1 MAPASSSTDE
11 PPTHVVVDCSLTPI
25 EYWSLRDDERY
36 HDFLQSAVDPPVTA
50 SVISREED
58 EDGLITRVAE
68 VTPVKNPIPYSLRSM
83 LGCRNGSRLS
93 SLPPVGLPQWFC
105 TVKYSPCTAG

>member
-68 VTPVKNPIPYSLRSM
+68 VTPVKIPYRTRCVQCSAAEMASHSASPKSGGETSLTPTIR
-83 LGCRNGSRLS
+83 
-93 SLPPVGLPQWFC
+93 
-105 TVKYSPCTAG
+105 